1 MIDRPKPA
9 PLPAGAMPARRRLML
24 ASIALL
30 SPAASRA
37 QPAARLRLIG
47 ILGAARPA
55 EGNDPMLTFIAE
67 LAKLGWVEEKTI
79 TVVRRNAEL
88 RYDSFPERARELVG
102 LGVELL
108 VVNAGVTGALAAK
121 QATATIPILA
131 IGVADPV
138 KFGLVTSLARPGGN
152 VTGFA
157 ATTTDWGKYLELAR
171 EAVAGA
177 NRIAIIANPTNVSYP
192 DYVAANESAARQL
205 GLRLQ
210 MIPVSRTAELAPAF
224 EAMKRERADVLIFG
238 PDPIFLSGMGDILE
252 RARDNGLPVV
262 APFRQA
268 AERGALISLGLDIR
282 DMLRVAASYADR
294 ILRGAKPADLPI
306 LQPTRF
312 ELIVNQRA
320 ATSLGIRI
328 PQSLRLRADEVIE

>member
-1 MIDRPKPA
+1 
-9 PLPAGAMPARRRLML
+9 ML

-37 QPAARLRLIG
+37 QPARRLRLIG
-47 ILGAARPA
+47 ILGAVRPA
-55 EGNDPMLTFIAE
+55 EGNDPMLIFIAA
-67 LAKLGWVEEKTI
+67 LAELGWVEGKTI
-79 TVVRRNAEL
+79 TIVRRSAEL

-102 LGVELL
+102 LDVDLL
-108 VVNAGVTGALAAK
+108 VVNAGVTAALAAK
-121 QATATIPILA
+121 QATTTIPILA
-131 IGVADPV
+131 IGVTDPV
-138 KFGLVTSLARPGGN
+138 KFGLVASLARPGGN

-171 EAVAGA
+171 EAIAGA
-177 NRIAIIANPTNVSYP
+177 NRIAVIANPTNVSYP
-192 DYVAANESAARQL
+192 DYVATNESAARQL

-210 MIPVSRTAELAPAF
+210 MIQVSRPDELAAAF
-224 EAMKRERADVLIFG
+224 GAMKRERADVLIFG
-238 PDPIFLSGMGDILE
+238 PDPVFFSSIGDILE

-268 AERGALISLGLDIR
+268 AERGALISLGLDAR
-282 DMLRVAASYADR
+282 DMLRTAASYADR

-306 LQPTRF
+306 VQPSRF
-312 ELIVNQRA
+312 ELIVNQRTA
-320 ATSLGIRI
+320 KSLGIKI

>member
-1 MIDRPKPA
+1 
-9 PLPAGAMPARRRLML
+9 MPARRRLIL

-37 QPAARLRLIG
+37 QPARRLRLIG
-47 ILGAARPA
+47 ILGAVRPA
-55 EGNDPMLTFIAE
+55 EGNDPMLIFIAA
-67 LAKLGWVEEKTI
+67 LAELGWVEGKTI
-79 TVVRRNAEL
+79 TIVRRSAEL
-88 RYDSFPERARELVG
+88 RYDSFPERARDLVG
-102 LGVELL
+102 LDVDLL
-108 VVNAGVTGALAAK
+108 VVNAGVTAALAAK
-121 QATATIPILA
+121 QATTTIPILA
-131 IGVADPV
+131 IGVTDPV
-138 KFGLVTSLARPGGN
+138 KFGLVASLARPGGN

-171 EAVAGA
+171 EAIAGA
-177 NRIAIIANPTNVSYP
+177 NRIAVIANPTNVSYP
-192 DYVAANESAARQL
+192 DYVATNEAAARQL

-210 MIPVSRTAELAPAF
+210 MIQVSRPDELAAAF
-224 EAMKRERADVLIFG
+224 GAMKRERADVLIFG
-238 PDPIFLSGMGDILE
+238 PDPVFFSSMGDILE

-268 AERGALISLGLDIR
+268 AERGALISLGLDAR
-282 DMLRVAASYADR
+282 DMLRTAASYADR

-306 LQPTRF
+306 VQPSRF

-320 ATSLGIRI
+320 AKSLGIKI